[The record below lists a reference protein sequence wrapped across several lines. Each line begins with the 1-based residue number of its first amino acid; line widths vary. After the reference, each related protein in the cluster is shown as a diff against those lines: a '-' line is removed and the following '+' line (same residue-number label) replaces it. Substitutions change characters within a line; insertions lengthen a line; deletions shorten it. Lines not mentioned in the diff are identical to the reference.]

1 MKNDT
6 CKNYLNRSIFY
17 GSFIKALLIFPPSV
31 LKFMQPI
38 VSNII

>member
-6 CKNYLNRSIFY
+6 YKDYLNRSIY
-17 GSFIKALLIFPPSV
+17 YDSFIKALLNFPPSV